1 MKRISYILFLFIALT
16 SCSQKA
22 EYGKPKVNPK
32 EVQQK
37 FMKWWTYYYDEIL
50 LSSDFNALDENSKP
64 ISKEAFLTKLTDGK
78 FIPIEL
84 ESTNN
89 MTFYKLFAIESTSDS
104 SIKATIV
111 ERAFS
116 ELQNYKKEGK
126 QFPTFSF
133 KDLNGNLITNA
144 TMKGKVIV
152 IKCWFIHCV
161 ACIEEFPQ
169 VNALANR
176 YKNRTAVQ
184 FISFAEDAPE
194 QLNAFLTKKPLNYTT
209 VPNLKVY
216 MNEVLQ
222 INGFPTHFIIDKE
235 GKIVKV
241 TSSLKSLEVALEE
254 ELK

>member
-1 MKRISYILFLFIALT
+1 MS
-16 SCSQKA
+16 SCGQKSD
-22 EYGKPKVNPK
+22 YGEPKVNPI
-32 EVQQK
+32 EIQK
-37 FMKWWTYYYDEIL
+37 TFMNWWTFYYNEIL
-50 LSSDFNALDENSKP
+50 LSSDFKALDENSKP

-84 ESTNN
+84 DSTTNN
-89 MTFYKLFAIESTSDS
+89 TYYKLFAIESTSDS

-126 QFPTFSF
+126 PFPPFSF
-133 KDLNGNLITNA
+133 KDLSGNLISNE

-176 YKNRTAVQ
+176 YKNRSDVQ
-184 FISFAEDAPE
+184 FISFAEDSPA
-194 QLNAFLTKKPLNYTT
+194 QLKAFLTKKPLQYTT
-209 VPNLKVY
+209 VPNLKMY

-222 INGFPTHFIIDKE
+222 INGFPTHFIINKE

-241 TSSLKSLEVALEE
+241 TSSLKSLEVALAE